1 MVKDIIKASLQLSK
15 KDKMLLVNEVLASM
29 SSKQGR
35 TMPVYRALET
45 FGKAYKLFK
54 GTDYTISK
62 ADFRWMK
69 ELLNRLHEK
78 IVSGIDDAISVTD
91 DDIIDNLNVFLTA
104 VKQMQNTWYFDNRFT
119 PEGLAKDFDKIYG
132 NIHKRNSYENKISFR
147 LSVKMICISSLRTM
161 NHELCQLPCVRQ
173 ALTRWRSRCAV
184 MWFR

>member
-69 ELLNRLHEK
+69 EL
-78 IVSGIDDAISVTD
+78 
-91 DDIIDNLNVFLTA
+91 
-104 VKQMQNTWYFDNRFT
+104 
-119 PEGLAKDFDKIYG
+119 
-132 NIHKRNSYENKISFR
+132 
-147 LSVKMICISSLRTM
+147 
-161 NHELCQLPCVRQ
+161 
-173 ALTRWRSRCAV
+173 
-184 MWFR
+184 

>member
-35 TMPVYRALET
+35 PMPVYRALET

-54 GTDYTISK
+54 GTDYAIGK

-69 ELLNRLHEK
+69 ELLNRIHEK
-78 IVSGIDDAISVTD
+78 IVNSVDDTMSVTD

-104 VKQMQNTWYFDNRFT
+104 VKQLSNTWYFDNRFT

-132 NIHKRNSYENKISFR
+132 NINKRNGYD
-147 LSVKMICISSLRTM
+147 RTKSAFDY
-161 NHELCQLPCVRQ
+161 L
-173 ALTRWRSRCAV
+173 
-184 MWFR
+184 

>member
-1 MVKDIIKASLQLSK
+1 MVKDIIRASLQLSK
-15 KDKMLLVNEVLASM
+15 KDKVLLVNEVLASM

-78 IVSGIDDAISVTD
+78 IVSSIDDTISVTD

-132 NIHKRNSYENKISFR
+132 NIYKRNSYD
-147 LSVKMICISSLRTM
+147 RTKSAFDY
-161 NHELCQLPCVRQ
+161 L
-173 ALTRWRSRCAV
+173 
-184 MWFR
+184 